1 MDPITKKELFMF
13 EKEHR
18 VAIIGPLPGE
28 IGYDASEFRKVEESL
43 KVYGCEILTP
53 LRHPDTMPYVE
64 LVSAMGVDVAMST
77 HVILLEHLE
86 SSNGACN
93 LKGMALRQRKT
104 AIWQYVLEA
113 KQKGWKP

>member
-1 MDPITKKELFMF
+1 MDPLTKKELFMF
-13 EKEHR
+13 EKEHK

-28 IGYDASEFRKVEESL
+28 IGYDASQFRKVEESL

-53 LRHPDTMPYVE
+53 LRHPDTMPYAE
-64 LVSAMGVDVAMST
+64 LVSAMSMDVAMGT
-77 HVILLEHLE
+77 HVILLDNWE

-93 LKGMALRQRKT
+93 LKVMALRQHKP